1 MSCARLRR
9 MIVLVF
15 AAAALAACD
24 SEKTRT
30 TEKAPPAD
38 SARVATPATDIPAA
52 RVPADSE
59 AGAIRIVFSS
69 NAADGAGELIASI
82 LVSDARGRRAGFHP
96 ATGQVMEE
104 IPGAWY
110 GEDNKGAE
118 GTARILEIAAAE
130 PGAYTLILHATKA
143 GTYDLSI
150 RGYDAQQQP
159 TGEQFANVAI
169 GAGQIHS
176 YIFSFDP
183 ASGVTVIH

>member
-1 MSCARLRR
+1 MACAGFGR

-24 SEKTRT
+24 SEKSRT
-30 TEKAPPAD
+30 TEKAPAAD

-69 NAADGAGELIASI
+69 NADGAAGELIASL

-96 ATGQVMEE
+96 ANGQVMEE

-118 GTARILEIAAAE
+118 GTARVLELAGAE
-130 PGAYTLILHATKA
+130 PGAYTLIVNATKA

-150 RGYDAQQQP
+150 RADDASQQP
-159 TGEQFANVAI
+159 TGEQFTNVSI
-169 GAGQIHS
+169 DAGGIHS

-183 ASGVTVIH
+183 ASGVSVFH